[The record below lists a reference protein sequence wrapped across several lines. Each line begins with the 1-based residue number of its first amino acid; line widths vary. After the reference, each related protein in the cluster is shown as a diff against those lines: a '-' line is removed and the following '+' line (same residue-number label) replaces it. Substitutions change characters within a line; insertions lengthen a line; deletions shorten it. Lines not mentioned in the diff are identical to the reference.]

1 MSLIETFRKLWVRLW
16 LRNAK
21 FNGRYGNLNR
31 LYAIKDPWHLDGAK
45 ERARFEATNAMIREI
60 VPQCTSL
67 LEIGCGEGL
76 QTLRLLDVSRSVTG
90 IDVSHLAIQR
100 ARLNCPKANF
110 VIGEAES
117 LANLLPNQRFDLVT
131 AFEVLYYAPDI
142 VAVISE
148 LQKLSDRLLVTNYL
162 ARAENMRQY
171 FSGAGWSKLDMII
184 AGDTTWECCIWRK
197 P

>member
-1 MSLIETFRKLWVRLW
+1 MSLIETLRKLWVRFW
-16 LRNAK
+16 LRNTK
-21 FNGRYGNLNR
+21 FNGRYGNLKR
-31 LYAIKDPWHLDGAK
+31 LYAIKDPWHLDATK
-45 ERARFEATNAMIREI
+45 ERARFDATNSMVQAI
-60 VPQCTSL
+60 VPQCNSL

-76 QTLRLLDVSRSVTG
+76 QTLRLLEVSRSVTG
-90 IDVSHLAIQR
+90 IDVSALAIQR

-110 VIGEAES
+110 VIGEAER
-117 LANLLPNQRFDLVT
+117 LENLFPYQRFDLVT

-142 VAVISE
+142 GGLISN

-171 FSGAGWSKLDMII
+171 FSGEGWAKLDTIVV
-184 AGDTTWECCIWRK
+184 GDTAWECYIWRK